1 MNYRPIVLVV
11 LVLAVVAIPFLT
23 REGSNSGSF
32 VELATPEMRPIR
44 TSVLASGSL
53 AHENEVTLTAEVI
66 GRVIGVHVE
75 EGDVVAQGQLVL
87 QIDDEALAA
96 QVAQNQALVRVQEI
110 DIERSALRV
119 ENSRRR
125 WERVQKLY
133 EQDLL
138 DEGSYEDA
146 EHEFRVAEV
155 DLRAARERLVQ
166 TEAALQ
172 QFQDQ
177 RNKTQVKAPIEGVV
191 TSLDIELGETAISST
206 TNIPG
211 SGLMTI
217 ADPSNIMT
225 EVFVDEADVADIQLG
240 QPAEIVAIA
249 YPDQPLQG
257 RVQFIANT
265 AKMEPNRQGLSFLVR
280 IAITD
285 TNGIKLRPGM
295 SCRAAI
301 YTGGDDEVMS
311 VPVQAVQVE
320 EDIGTQRQEEY
331 VFVMR
336 NGRAKRIDVETGLSD
351 DAFQEIVSGLEVI
364 DDIITGPARTL
375 RRLQDGDL
383 VQQELR

>member
-1 MNYRPIVLVV
+1 MSFRPLILIVV
-11 LVLAVVAIPFLT
+11 VLAVIAVPFLT

-32 VELATPEMRPIR
+32 VELGTPEMRPIR

-66 GRVIGVHVE
+66 GRVIGVYVE
-75 EGDVVAQGQLVL
+75 EGDPVEADQLVL
-87 QIDDEALAA
+87 QIDDEALGA

-110 DIERSALRV
+110 DIERATLRV
-119 ENSRRR
+119 DNSRRR
-125 WERVQKLY
+125 WERVKKLY
-133 EQDLL
+133 QQDLL

-146 EHEFRVAEV
+146 EHDFRVTEV
-155 DLRAARERLVQ
+155 DLRSAKERLVQ

-177 RNKTQVKAPIEGVV
+177 RNKTRVKAPIAGVV

-249 YPDQPLQG
+249 YPDQPLKG

-265 AKMEPNRQGLSFLVR
+265 AKHEAHRQGLSFLVR

-311 VPVQAVQVE
+311 IPVQAVQVE
-320 EDIGTQRQEEY
+320 EDSSNRLQEEY

-336 NGRAKRIDVETGLSD
+336 NGRAERVDVETGLSD
-351 DAFQEIVSGLEVI
+351 DAFQEIISGLDVI

-375 RRLQDGDL
+375 RRLRDGDH
-383 VQQELR
+383 VQPKLR